1 MNKTIL
7 KWPGSKAKVM
17 GELNKHLPAGN
28 RLVEPFAGSCAVM
41 MNTDYPAYLVAD
53 INPDLINLYRQIQE
67 FEKPL
72 TALAASV
79 FAQNA
84 DEESYYSIRKSFND
98 DASMPLI
105 YRAAY
110 FLYLTRHAYRGLCR
124 FNQSGGFNAPYE
136 KTAKPYFPTE
146 EIQAFAI
153 KAKRATFI
161 CADFTETLA
170 QVEAGDVVYCD
181 PPYDGTF
188 TQYHT
193 NAFAEIQQRQLA
205 QKLNELAAAGVPVVA
220 SNSDT
225 SLIKNLYGEFDR
237 HIISAPRSIG
247 VAAGKSKKASEIIA
261 VSRHANKGEVAA

>member
-1 MNKTIL
+1 MNKTVL

-17 GELNKHLPAGN
+17 GELNKYLPAGK

-41 MNTDYPAYLVAD
+41 MNTDYPSYLVAD
-53 INPDLINLYRQIQE
+53 INPELINMYRQIQE
-67 FEKPL
+67 FEKPF

-84 DEESYYSIRKSFND
+84 DEESYYYIRKSFNE
-98 DASMPLI
+98 DAGMTLL

-124 FNQSGGFNAPYE
+124 FNQRGGFNAPYE

-170 QVEAGDVVYCD
+170 QVEADDVVYCD

-205 QKLNELAAAGVPVVA
+205 QKLNELAAAGVQVVA

-225 SLIKNLYGEFDR
+225 ALIQDIYGEFDR
-237 HIISAPRSIG
+237 YLITAPRSIG
-247 VAAGKSKKASEIIA
+247 VAAGKGKKANEIIA
-261 VSRHANKGEVAA
+261 ISRQANLGEVAA